1 MAKGKHYKDG
11 GNRPE
16 LNKVLQTITAALLL
30 AKAIADLIADIAK

>member
-16 LNKVLQTITAALLL
+16 LSKVLQTITAAALLI
-30 AKAIADLIADIAK
+30 KAVIDLIRDCIR